1 MPKGPG
7 GECAAV
13 GDQIIARETLRA
25 LRKDVA
31 SKGYGGDATRKK
43 TLLET
48 QKAGRTRMRRFGKV
62 EILQEA
68 FIAALKMDDD

>member
-1 MPKGPG
+1 M
-7 GECAAV
+7 
-13 GDQIIARETLRA
+13 
-25 LRKDVA
+25 A